1 MRVFKLNVIFLV
13 LLVSSF
19 VFAETSPKTL
29 ATIFEKN
36 KDAVVQV
43 NFLSDIT
50 GPFASPGSK
59 YESNT
64 IGIVIADS
72 GVVMIS
78 DHIFPNTTFSP
89 TAKVEGFEVV
99 LDDESEAS
107 AKFLGRDEDAGV
119 AFIQIEEQEKHPKV
133 FLKFSEETLEPGDEV
148 ISITTLSREEN
159 FARVFNG
166 GYINGTLTTPKDFV
180 SASLPSIDTNLG
192 APVISVKSGSAIGII
207 SGTDLGR
214 LVSHNT
220 LIKTTSRFTKLLKEL
235 PKSPEET
242 NSKAWLGIETQPLTK
257 DLAIYWGIE
266 EREGIVIS
274 TIIENSPADEAGLSE
289 GDIITSINSV
299 KISVSEDYQIES
311 FRNLI
316 REYEPNEKAIFTVI
330 RDGEDQIF
338 NVKFGEIP
346 KSSFFAEEF
355 KSEEFGI
362 TVVEITFDLR
372 RTFNL
377 ESSAQGV
384 YVADIEPAS
393 WVSLAGISL
402 GDVIQKVNSDEIEN
416 VTDFKNAIAKVI
428 ENKEEEVTFFAL
440 RGSGTVL
447 FLVKTEF

>member
-1 MRVFKLNVIFLV
+1 MRVSNLKTIFLILFVSNLV
-13 LLVSSF
+13 L
-19 VFAETSPKTL
+19 AETSPKIL
-29 ATIFEKN
+29 AEIFEKN
-36 KDAVVQV
+36 KNAIVQV

-64 IGIVIADS
+64 IGVVIADS
-72 GVVMIS
+72 GVVMIG

-89 TAKVEGFEVV
+89 TAKVEGFEVI
-99 LDDESEAS
+99 LSDESKVK
-107 AKFLGRDEDAGV
+107 AKFLGKDEDAGV
-119 AFIQIEEQEKHPKV
+119 AFIQIEEREKFPKKY
-133 FLKFSEETLEPGDEV
+133 LKFSEEELELGDEV
-148 ISITTLSREEN
+148 ISITTLNKEEN
-159 FARVFNG
+159 FAKVFNG
-166 GYINGTLTTPKDFV
+166 GYVNGILTTPKDF
-180 SASLPSIDTNLG
+180 ASVFLPSIDTNLG
-192 APVISVKSGSAIGII
+192 APIISVKTGLAVGVI

-220 LIKTTSRFTKLLKEL
+220 LIKTTSRFANSLKEI
-235 PKSPEET
+235 PKSPEESNT
-242 NSKAWLGIETQPLTK
+242 KAWLGIETQPLTK

-274 TIIENSPADEAGLSE
+274 TIIENSPADEAGLGE

-299 KISVSEDYQIES
+299 KISVSEDYEIES

-316 REYEPNEKAIFTVI
+316 RQYKPNETAVFTVI

-338 NVKFGEIP
+338 NVKFGDIP

-362 TVVEITFDLR
+362 SVVEITFDLR

-377 ESSAQGV
+377 ESSAKGV
-384 YVADIEPAS
+384 YVADVEPAS

-402 GDVIQKVNSDEIEN
+402 GDVIQKVNSDKIEN
-416 VTDFKNAIAKVI
+416 VTDFKNAIGKI
-428 ENKEEEVTFFAL
+428 IKNREEEVTFFAL
-440 RGSGTVL
+440 RGAGTIL